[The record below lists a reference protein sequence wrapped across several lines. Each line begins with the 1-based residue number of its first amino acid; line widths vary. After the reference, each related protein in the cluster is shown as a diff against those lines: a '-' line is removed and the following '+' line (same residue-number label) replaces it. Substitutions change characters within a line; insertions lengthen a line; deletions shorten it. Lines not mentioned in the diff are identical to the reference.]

1 MTNHARVMIILAL
14 CCSSFARAHQ
24 TTTPAQEP
32 IRIEISQRLD
42 APPSW
47 EKWVTLAAK
56 IAWPVVAVLGLFLL
70 RKPIARFLDMVG
82 QRATKISIGSLGI
95 ELPTMNQAQLGDDVL
110 TFRAEDP
117 FMVVSSSAKRSLFS
131 MFEQPGKF
139 EFVAINL
146 GRGQSWLSS
155 RLYIFAIMLQR
166 MKSLRCIVFLGA
178 GPDTE
183 TQFLGATTPEK
194 VRWGLARLQPW
205 LETGYAQ
212 AYQQSVALSP
222 LAIQNESGAMDP
234 NMAEQIVRAF
244 LNLLINPP
252 VGTVTDNREWVV
264 FPSNQQPEH
273 ATWLSKEYLE
283 DGLGHI
289 LWKDAIVASNNKD
302 EARALLRCSAPLVA
316 RVKRN
321 REFISLIDRVS
332 FLDEAMNRVSEK
344 LEGQGLGVE
353 WR

>member
-1 MTNHARVMIILAL
+1 MKELFGVLSILVL
-14 CCSSFARAHQ
+14 CTASLAKAQQSA
-24 TTTPAQEP
+24 TTAPQEP
-32 IRIEISQRLD
+32 IKIELSQK
-42 APPSW
+42 AETPPSW
-47 EKWVTLAAK
+47 EKWTSLVEK
-56 IAWPVVAVLGLFLL
+56 IAWPAVAVFGLILL
-70 RKPIARFLDMVG
+70 HRPIARFLDVVG

-95 ELPTMNQAQLGDDVL
+95 DLPTMNQAQLGEDVL
-110 TFRAEDP
+110 TFRTEDAL
-117 FMVVSSSAKRSLFS
+117 MIVSSSAKRSLFN

-155 RLYIFAIMLQR
+155 RLFIFAIMLQR

-205 LETGYAQ
+205 LETAYAQ
-212 AYQQSVALSP
+212 AYQQSTTLGKF
-222 LAIQNESGAMDP
+222 AIQNESGGLDP
-234 NMAEQIVRAF
+234 NIAEQIVRAF
-244 LNLLINPP
+244 LSVLINAP
-252 VGTVTDNREWVV
+252 VGTVMDNREWVV
-264 FPSNQQPEH
+264 FASNQQPEH
-273 ATWLSKEYLE
+273 ATWLSKDYLE

-302 EARALLRCSAPLVA
+302 EARALLRRSAPLVA

-332 FLDEAMNRVSEK
+332 FLDEAMNKISDKFEARD
-344 LEGQGLGVE
+344 
-353 WR
+353 